1 MIKVFYRTMMLFMLV
16 ALLAGLS
23 ACSTERTLAKWHPVE
38 VQAPAICSNCHND
51 FRKAMDHT
59 AGFGESHRYLAAQ
72 RQQVCNLCHAE
83 SFCSDCHTHKEEIK
97 PSDKY
102 ADSPERELPHR
113 GDYLS
118 QHMID
123 GRINP
128 ASCFKCHGRNNN
140 RRCLTCHR

>member
-1 MIKVFYRTMMLFMLV
+1 MNKKFCRTFILLTLF
-16 ALLAGLS
+16 ALFFGLY
-23 ACSTERTLAKWHPVE
+23 ACSTENTVAKWHPVE
-38 VQAPAICSNCHND
+38 VQAPAICSNCHQD
-51 FRKAMDHT
+51 FRTAMDHT
-59 AGFGESHRYLAAQ
+59 PGFGTSHRYLAAQ
-72 RQQVCNLCHAE
+72 RQQVCNLCHVE
-83 SFCSDCHTHKEEIK
+83 SFCADCHTHKEEIK

-123 GRINP
+123 GKINP